1 MRKSLGKFGAVYPM
15 PVLIVAAYDEN
26 GVPCAM
32 NAAWGMICDYHKIA
46 LFIDE
51 DHKTTKNIR
60 ASKAFTVSL
69 ADKDH
74 IAEADYLG
82 IATGNKVPDK
92 FEKSGLSAIK
102 SKLVNAPVIEEFPVC
117 MECELAEIIDTPNL
131 HAVIGN
137 IINTTA
143 DEKVLGENGKV
154 EISKLGALIFDQ
166 FQAGYY
172 ITGEQAGQAWRDGR
186 KLLTEEEN

>member
-1 MRKSLGKFGAVYPM
+1 MRKDIGNFGAVYPM

-51 DHKTTKNIR
+51 DHKTTKNLR
-60 ASKAFTVSL
+60 QAQAFTVSL

-74 IAEADYLG
+74 VVEADFLG
-82 IATGNKVPDK
+82 IASGNTTPDK
-92 FEKSGLSAIK
+92 FAKSGLTAVKSAH
-102 SKLVNAPVIEEFPVC
+102 VNAPLIEEFPVC
-117 MECELAEIIDTPNL
+117 MECELAEVVETENM
-131 HAVIGN
+131 HAIVGT
-137 IINTTA
+137 IINTNV
-143 DEKVLGENGKV
+143 DEKVLGKNGKV
-154 EISKLGALIFDQ
+154 EISKLNALIFDQ

-172 ITGEQAGQAWRDGR
+172 VTGEQAGQAWRDGR
-186 KLLTEEEN
+186 RLL